1 VTTLEIVAAVIT
13 AVSIWLATRENV
25 WYFPTGIVSLVMYTW
40 IFVQARLYAESALQ
54 VICLGLMLY
63 GWYEWLFGGERHT
76 ELKVSRTPM
85 WGWLTAMGCGVA
97 LAATTAAVQHRY
109 TNNPSPVID
118 SSIFAFS
125 IVTQWMTARKWIE
138 NWILWIIINVV
149 SVYLYVVRHL
159 YPTAVLYVVLLVLA
173 FVGYREWKK
182 SLASV

>member
-1 VTTLEIVAAVIT
+1 VTALEITAALIT
-13 AVSIWLATRENV
+13 ALSIWLATRENV

-40 IFVQARLYAESALQ
+40 IFVQARLYAESGLQ

-76 ELKVSRTPM
+76 QLRVSRTPL
-85 WGWLTAMGCGVA
+85 WGWVVAMVSGLA
-97 LAATTAAVQHRY
+97 LAAATALVQHRY

-125 IVTQWMTARKWIE
+125 IVTQWMTARKWLE
-138 NWILWIIINVV
+138 NWVLWIIINVV
-149 SVYLYVVRHL
+149 SVYLYIVRHL
-159 YPTAVLYVVLLVLA
+159 YPTAALYVVLLVLA

-182 SLASV
+182 SLVSA